1 MTVTLCRLSMR
12 CRALRVAQSQ
22 SSRWTRA
29 TVSHVSSPSWKRA
42 GLKPSFQ
49 QGASHPRKKGLFPP
63 VGSNWMRDTTVSAVR
78 QGRHLV
84 PHSKPNAEGF
94 KVYRSSIRDCRQC
107 PLRADCFSPNA
118 QRRTVLLNKDHPAL
132 LRARRRHLAWT
143 ERERILYASHRARVE
158 GVHGEEKAWHGL
170 ARAVRRG
177 LANMKIQAYLTAAAV
192 NLKRLAA
199 AVAALLLMLLP
210 IHRQS
215 RSCTAP

>member
-1 MTVTLCRLSMR
+1 M
-12 CRALRVAQSQ
+12 
-22 SSRWTRA
+22 RA

-63 VGSNWMRDTTVSAVR
+63 VGSNWMRDTIVSAVR
-78 QGRHLV
+78 EAGILCRTA
-84 PHSKPNAEGF
+84 NAESF
-94 KVYRSSIRDCRQC
+94 KVYRSSIRDCRPC
-107 PLRADCFSPNA
+107 PLRTACFSPNA

-215 RSCTAP
+215 RPCTAADRIGFCNGPGYMPHTC

>member
-1 MTVTLCRLSMR
+1 LDAGYGV
-12 CRALRVAQSQ
+12 ARVFAELEARRIEAIVPTS
-22 SSRWTRA
+22 
-29 TVSHVSSPSWKRA
+29 
-42 GLKPSFQ
+42 
-49 QGASHPRKKGLFPP
+49 ASHPRKKGLFPP
-63 VGSNWMRDTTVSAVR
+63 VGSNWMRDTIVSAVR
-78 QGRHLV
+78 EAVILCRTG
-84 PHSKPNAEGF
+84 KPNAEGF
-94 KVYRSSIRDCRQC
+94 KVYRSSIRDCRPC
-107 PLRADCFSPNA
+107 PLRAACFSPNA

-215 RSCTAP
+215 RSCTAA